1 MKKFVEIC
9 EHDTRKLAEAMSTG
23 EVGTGILGGSLQEY
37 DLSEADMHQLA
48 KSAVQFLMEQES
60 MSYMARAVSS
70 KRWLNTE
77 EAMFHSGRSR
87 NWLKALYLAGEID
100 AFKDP
105 DKGPTSGLLFD
116 RHSIDAY
123 YERTIKSARLK
134 AKELA
139 TRARTN
145 LRQINGGGG

>member
-1 MKKFVEIC
+1 MKKFVDIC
-9 EHDTRKLAEAMSTG
+9 ERDARKLTEAMTTG
-23 EVGTGILGGSLQEY
+23 EVGTGILGGSLHEY

-60 MSYMARAVSS
+60 MSYMARAVAS
-70 KRWLNTE
+70 KRWLDRD
-77 EAMFHSGRSR
+77 EAMFYSGRSY
-87 NWLKALYLAGEID
+87 NWLKALYIDCEID

-116 RHSIDAY
+116 RLSIDAY

-134 AKELA
+134 AMELA
-139 TRARTN
+139 EKARTN
-145 LRQINGGGG
+145 LRKLNGGGG